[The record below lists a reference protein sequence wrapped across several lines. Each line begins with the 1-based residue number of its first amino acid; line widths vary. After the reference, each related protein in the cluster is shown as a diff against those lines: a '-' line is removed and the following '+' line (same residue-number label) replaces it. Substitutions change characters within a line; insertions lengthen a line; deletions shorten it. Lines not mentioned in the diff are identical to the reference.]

1 MRIKNTALKSVTLLT
16 VLLLTTGASLSLFE
30 TLPDGIIRHD
40 TELEK
45 YIELGNRPD
54 FNCVGR
60 YSESVESPDYAV
72 GVLIAPKWV
81 LTAQHFVQDTS
92 VWKFGDTFYKTKR
105 VIKHPEIKPDAE
117 ETQWNGWDMALIEL
131 EEPVLDIAPAK
142 RYYGN
147 EELGQTITKIGYGY
161 IGNGKTGMDDPRKQ
175 LKLGGQNVVDAIG
188 GTFEDRE
195 FSTNVMV
202 CDFDSPES
210 HEFNHFGS
218 PTPLELEIGGS
229 KGDSGGGVFMN
240 DNGQMVFVGIVS
252 GALNREIKYGAVMA
266 FARVST
272 ANKWIDSVI
281 SE

>member
-1 MRIKNTALKSVTLLT
+1 MKIRNTVLLLT
-16 VLLLTTGASLSLFE
+16 VLLLITAASLPLFDYH
-30 TLPDGIIRHD
+30 PDGIIRHD

-81 LTAQHFVQDTS
+81 LTAQHFVQDSS

-105 VIKHPEIKPDAE
+105 VIKHPEIKPDSE

-131 EEPVLDIAPAK
+131 AEPVLDIVPAT
-142 RYYGN
+142 RYYGDK
-147 EELGQTITKIGYGY
+147 ELGQTITKVGYGY

-175 LKLGGQNVVDAIG
+175 IKLGGQNVVDAIG

-195 FSTNVMV
+195 FSTGVMV

-210 HEFNHFGS
+210 DEFNHFGS
-218 PTPLELEIGGS
+218 PTPLEFEIGGS
-229 KGDSGGGVFMN
+229 KGDSGGGVFMEV
-240 DNGQMVFVGIVS
+240 DGQMVFVGIVS

-266 FARVST
+266 LARVSR
-272 ANKWIDSVI
+272 ANEWIDSVI